1 MCNRK
6 QKWNIHVFLIWW
18 LHCEILWL
26 SQVFNNVPV
35 LTILVGCHKLFYI
48 LKAYLSDICYKII
61 LSVKGFLQNDWA
73 YFKSYPVQNFSLF
86 RGEGVGM
93 YLSSYFTFSYHIYSH
108 TLRWINLWLLIFNT
122 DFFSQYVVKLY
133 VMTHTYSKIKSLSTT
148 ISKSLVLFLKNFLP
162 GIFLGDNN

>member
-1 MCNRK
+1 MF
-6 QKWNIHVFLIWW
+6 FLSDD
-18 LHCEILWL
+18 CTVKFLWL

-48 LKAYLSDICYKII
+48 LKAYLSDICHKII

-108 TLRWINLWLLIFNT
+108 TLR
-122 DFFSQYVVKLY
+122 
-133 VMTHTYSKIKSLSTT
+133 
-148 ISKSLVLFLKNFLP
+148 
-162 GIFLGDNN
+162 